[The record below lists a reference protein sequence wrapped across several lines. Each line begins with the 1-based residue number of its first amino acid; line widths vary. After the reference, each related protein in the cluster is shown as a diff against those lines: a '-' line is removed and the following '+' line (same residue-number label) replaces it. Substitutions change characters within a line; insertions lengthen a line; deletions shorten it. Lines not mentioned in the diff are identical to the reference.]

1 MHLLGARPAQ
11 RAGALVDGGA
21 GRVDVVHER
30 QAPRAGAGRERAT
43 DVASARS
50 GVEPSLGTDVA
61 CATDE
66 LRDRQA
72 PPAGQLGGDLGGR
85 IGAAQQPA
93 VAYGGHDG
101 DRLDRGPR
109 QLVGDQRRGQAA
121 G

>member
-11 RAGALVDGGA
+11 RAGTLVDSGA
-21 GRVDVVHER
+21 GCVDVVHER
-30 QAPRAGAGRERAT
+30 QAARAGAGRECAT

-50 GVEPSLGTDVA
+50 GIEPSLGTHVA
-61 CATDE
+61 RATDE
-66 LRDRQA
+66 LGDRQA

-93 VAYGGHDG
+93 VVHGGHDR
-101 DRLDRGPR
+101 DRLDRRPR
-109 QLVGDQRRGQAA
+109 QLVGNQRCSQAA

>member
-11 RAGALVDGGA
+11 RAGALVDRGA

-30 QAPRAGAGRERAT
+30 QAARTGAGRERVV

-50 GVEPSLGTDVA
+50 GIEPALGTHVTR
-61 CATDE
+61 ATHE
-66 LRDRQA
+66 LRDRQI
-72 PPAGQLGGDLGGR
+72 PPAGQLGGNLGGR

-93 VAYGGHDG
+93 VAHGGHDG
-101 DRLDRGPR
+101 DRLDRRPR